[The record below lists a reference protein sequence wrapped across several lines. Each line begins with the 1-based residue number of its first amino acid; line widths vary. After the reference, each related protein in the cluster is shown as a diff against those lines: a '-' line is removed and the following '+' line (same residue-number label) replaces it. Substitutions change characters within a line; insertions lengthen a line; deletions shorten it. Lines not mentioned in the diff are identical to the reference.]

1 MISVM
6 ASTKAAFRPN
16 RRQLLLLVLL
26 LVALYVVVP
35 QLSSFH
41 DSLKLIRHPALTP
54 LLAALVATGFTYL
67 AATGTYYLLAFKR
80 LAYRRTL
87 LVQLSSLF
95 VNRIL
100 PAGVGA
106 LGVNYLYL
114 RRSQH
119 TTAQAAAVV
128 AANNLLG
135 ILGHGLLLGLI
146 AGLAGGRLPA
156 LQVDGPH
163 TNLLRVLLAAGTLLA
178 LLVLL
183 FGRRKRFGQAVGTT
197 LRQLVAYRHRPARIC
212 LALVTSMSLT
222 LCTVGSLWLSLSAVH
237 VHPAFI
243 TVLVVFTFGLGVGT
257 ATPTPGGLGGLEA
270 GLVAGLVAYHVPG
283 AFALAGVLLYRLLN
297 YWLGLAIGAVSF
309 AVAQRQGLFKL

>member
-1 MISVM
+1 MISIM
-6 ASTKAAFRPN
+6 ASTKTSFRPD
-16 RRQLLLLVLL
+16 RRHLLPLVLL
-26 LVALYVVVP
+26 LFALYVVVP
-35 QLSSFH
+35 QLGSFH
-41 DSLKLIRHPALTP
+41 DSLKLVRHPVLQP
-54 LLAALVATGFTYL
+54 LVTAL
-67 AATGTYYLLAFKR
+67 AATGLTYLLATGTYCLLAFKP

-95 VNRIL
+95 VNRVL

-135 ILGHGLLLGLI
+135 IVGHGLLLGLVVS
-146 AGLAGGRLPA
+146 LAGGRWPA
-156 LQVDGPH
+156 LQIDASH
-163 TNLLRVLLAAGTLLA
+163 ASLFRVLVAAGALLA
-178 LLVLL
+178 LSLLL
-183 FGRRKRFGQAVGTT
+183 FGRKKRAGRAAGAA
-197 LRQLVAYRHRPARIC
+197 LRQLTAYRHRPAHVG
-212 LALVTSMSLT
+212 LALMTSMSLT

-237 VHPAFI
+237 VHLAFI

-270 GLVAGLVAYHVPG
+270 GLVAGLVAYHVPSS
-283 AFALAGVLLYRLLN
+283 AAVAGVFLYRLLN
-297 YWLGLAIGAVSF
+297 YWLGLAIGAVAF
-309 AVAQRQGLFKL
+309 IFAQRHSLFKL